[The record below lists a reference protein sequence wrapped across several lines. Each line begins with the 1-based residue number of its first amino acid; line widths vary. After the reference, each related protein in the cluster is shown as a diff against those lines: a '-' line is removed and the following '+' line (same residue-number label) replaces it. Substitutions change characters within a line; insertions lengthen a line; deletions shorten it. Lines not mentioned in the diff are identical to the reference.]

1 MTNRVL
7 AADESWAY
15 LRMNTIGRI
24 ITTAADGTVDIFPV
38 SYTTYS
44 GEILIPTR
52 LGTKLRSIATHPETL
67 FEIDG
72 HDDDAHVVWS
82 VVVRARAH
90 FTPTLAERRHAEQV
104 HLTPLAD
111 IDANQVVTLV
121 PQKISGREYRT
132 R

>member
-1 MTNRVL
+1 MTSRAL

-15 LRMNTIGRI
+15 LRRNTIGRI
-24 ITTAADGTVDIFPV
+24 VTTGADGTPDIFPV
-38 SYTTYS
+38 SYTTYN

-52 LGTKLRSIATHPETL
+52 LGTKLRNIATHPKVL

-104 HLTPLAD
+104 HLAPLAD
-111 IDANQVVTLV
+111 IGANQVVAMV
-121 PQKISGREYRT
+121 PQRISGREYST